1 MSRLL
6 KQAFQILFD
15 FKKDVDDLTER
26 LDRAEKTE
34 RRLVAEATE
43 LHEEIVRL
51 RRENDALRTDIDRLK
66 NPGNS
71 D

>member
-15 FKKDVDDLTER
+15 FKKDVDDLAER

-51 RRENDALRTDIDRLK
+51 RRENDALRADIDRLK
-66 NPGNS
+66 NTGNS